1 MNDNQNPNVN
11 NNGINTAV
19 QNGVNTSL
27 NQNVVSG
34 VQTQVGVTQTTQP
47 MAQPQMSAPAQVQP
61 ASPTPMPAPAQVQ
74 PAVPT
79 PMSAPAQVQ
88 PVAPTPMS
96 APAQV
101 QPVAP
106 TPMPAPAQVQPV
118 APVSST
124 PVSQEESPFFTPVS
138 VQPEVQAQVV
148 LPEITPAT
156 PAPQEAPVQEVN
168 NNENVQTNNK
178 ESLEVI
184 ETGKKNKASNAVL
197 IIFLV
202 LLILFVFNIDTVI
215 SIYEQF
221 KESNNVTNPN
231 NKDTNNL
238 TDGFILINDNTSFQ
252 KLNDIKFYN
261 FRKSQGTGITFS
273 YEVLAKIDDAKS
285 LEIYIEL
292 YNSEKEIIYKGLYNP
307 TQKLEKDTVR
317 TYTINV
323 EDYIYDNAFYALV
336 KKYNDAEIKRTS
348 VLTCSKEDQNYT
360 YKNTFNFANN
370 GLINYE
376 VIKQS
381 KRENDE
387 SLNKEYEELK
397 DMENVTLENDT
408 LTYKID
414 VNKDNGEYVNLY
426 ESDTTL
432 KVIKDNEIS
441 KEWKCE

>member
-1 MNDNQNPNVN
+1 MNDNQNPNIN
-11 NNGINTAV
+11 NNGTNTAV

-27 NQNVVSG
+27 NQKVVSG
-34 VQTQVGVTQTTQP
+34 VQTQVGVTQTAQP
-47 MAQPQMSAPAQVQP
+47 MVQPQMSAQ
-61 ASPTPMPAPAQVQ
+61 
-74 PAVPT
+74 
-79 PMSAPAQVQ
+79 AQVQ

-96 APAQV
+96 APAQIQPMAQPPMSAPAQV
-101 QPVAP
+101 QPAAPTPMSAPAQEQPVAP
-106 TPMPAPAQVQPV
+106 TP
-118 APVSST
+118 VSST
-124 PVSQEESPFFTPVS
+124 TVSQEESPFFTPVS

-148 LPEITPAT
+148 LPEIAPAT
-156 PAPQEAPVQEVN
+156 PAPQEVSAEETST
-168 NNENVQTNNK
+168 NENVQTNNK

-252 KLNDIKFYN
+252 KLSDIKFYN

-292 YNSEKEIIYKGLYNP
+292 YNSEKEIIYKELYNP

-317 TYTINV
+317 TYTINA

-397 DMENVTLENDT
+397 NIENVTLENDT